1 MFTIRLTSLSLLLG
15 LLAAC
20 SKTESPPAAV
30 ETPAPAATTASA
42 PAELPRPCAFLS
54 AEQASSILGN
64 EAGLMVDEP
73 ENCSY
78 TASAGVGQI
87 AFLMLAVQRHESE
100 AMAIEVYNSLT
111 GLNPQLAKLTNDM
124 AGEKTKKSGEQID
137 GLGDEA
143 ALAGGNFDLVGSRTL
158 TVRKGAVVIH
168 YNLTGMR
175 SPAKPKDG
183 LAQREALI
191 TAARGLVA
199 QL

>member
-1 MFTIRLTSLSLLLG
+1 MSPVRLASLSLLLG

-20 SKTESPPAAV
+20 SKAESPPTAV
-30 ETPAPAATTASA
+30 EAPAPVATTAAA
-42 PAELPRPCAFLS
+42 PAELPRPCSFLS
-54 AEQASSILGN
+54 VEQASAILGN
-64 EAGLMVDEP
+64 EAGLMVDDA

-100 AMAIEVYNSLT
+100 AMAIEVYNSLA
-111 GLNPQLAKLTNDM
+111 GLNPQLAKLTNDI

-158 TVRKGAVVIH
+158 TVRKGTVVIH

-183 LAQREALI
+183 LVQREALI

>member
-1 MFTIRLTSLSLLLG
+1 MSPVRLASLSLLLG

-20 SKTESPPAAV
+20 SKTESPSAAV
-30 ETPAPAATTASA
+30 EAATPMAKTAA
-42 PAELPRPCAFLS
+42 TPAELPRPCAFLS
-54 AEQASSILGN
+54 SEQASAILGN

-73 ENCSY
+73 GNCSY

-87 AFLMLAVQRHESE
+87 AFLMLAVDRHQDE
-100 AMAIEVYNSLT
+100 ATAIEIYNSLT
-111 GLNPQLAKLTNDM
+111 GLNPKLSKLTNDM

-143 ALAGGNFDLVGSRTL
+143 ALAGGNFDLIGTRTL

-168 YNLTGMR
+168 YNLTGMS

-191 TAARGLVA
+191 SAARGLVA